1 MRNSWLGIIFAFS
14 LQAVPGFSRGDKVI
28 PQVADGSGIRTK
40 IDLTNVSPSV
50 TIANFR
56 LRFYT
61 QNGTPWTM
69 KTNLGQASDFPLNI
83 GPRQTFRIETLGA
96 TSPSAS
102 GYAVMEDNEP
112 NNYRPGTTT
121 VFSMDYVLGISVYY
135 EISNSRGVVDTV
147 SVPVGEPTA
156 LGTFP
161 VEYTPAKGVYTGIA
175 VVNLT
180 NSTNQVQINLYPS
193 GAGYEGKYTLN
204 LAAAEQRAE
213 FFHQNMFPQLATQDF
228 RGLAEFKAAG
238 PLAILA
244 LLQTNSYTGDV
255 QYATLVPTDREALHR
270 HSYMYV
276 PEASYVGLG
285 NNTMPVDVDNFVVD
299 FFRVEGDES
308 YPWDFV
314 YEATD
319 RTTRQLK
326 PVNRAGFAPLG
337 VKNDNEIDAVSLPEL
352 MSLTYTADPI
362 DMSDGKPALQTWYS
376 FAVLT
381 EIGNYAKVRLI
392 STKLLKDKDGNPF
405 LDLMYEVVVYR

>member
-1 MRNSWLGIIFAFS
+1 MKNSWLGIVFVFF

-40 IDLTNVSPSV
+40 FDLTNVSPSV

-56 LRFYT
+56 LRFYA
-61 QNGTPWTM
+61 QNGAPWTIR
-69 KTNLGQASDFPLNI
+69 TSLGQASDFALNI
-83 GPRQTFRIETLGA
+83 APRQTLRVETLGT
-96 TSPSAS
+96 TSPTAS
-102 GYAVMEDNEP
+102 GYAVIEDNEP

-135 EISNSRGVVDTV
+135 EISNSQGVVDTV

-156 LGTFP
+156 LGTLP
-161 VEYTPAKGVYTGIA
+161 VEYTRAKGVYTGIA

-193 GAGYEGKYTLN
+193 GVGTANKYTLS
-204 LAAAEQRAE
+204 LAAMEQRAE
-213 FFHQNMFPQLATQDF
+213 FFHQNMFPELASQDF
-228 RGLAEFKAAG
+228 KGLAEFKADG

-244 LLQTNSYTGDV
+244 LLQSNSYTHDV

-270 HSYMYV
+270 HTYTYV
-276 PEASYVGLG
+276 PEPSYIGSS
-285 NNTMPVDVDNFVVD
+285 NNTMPVDIDNFVVD
-299 FFRVEGDES
+299 FFRVGGDES

-314 YEATD
+314 YEAID
-319 RTTRQLK
+319 KTTRQLK
-326 PVNRAGFAPLG
+326 PVNRAAFAPLG
-337 VKNDNEIDAVSLPEL
+337 IKNDAEIDAVSLPQL
-352 MSLTYTADPI
+352 RSLTFTADPI
-362 DMSDGKPALQTWYS
+362 DMSDGTPALQTWYS

-392 STKLLKDKDGNPF
+392 STKLFNDKAGNPF
-405 LDLMYEVVVYR
+405 VDLMFEMTVYR